1 MGRVQKA
8 KSVTNDIL
16 YRLIFG
22 GLFGFMFGLYMIF
35 AGFVLTLLPE
45 SFLDFLLVRGVGS
58 EDGLVVLMVIGAGM
72 FCGVAGVFELMTDIF
87 RRNTR
92 KE

>member
-22 GLFGFMFGLYMIF
+22 GLFGFMFGLYMI
-35 AGFVLTLLPE
+35 LP
-45 SFLDFLLVRGVGS
+45 
-58 EDGLVVLMVIGAGM
+58 GL
-72 FCGVAGVFELMTDIF
+72 F
-87 RRNTR
+87 
-92 KE
+92 